1 MRYFLHFAISVACA
15 EVLTQISFDKHLKE
29 KNSWTVSTDCCKSCK
44 FMTCEIALEI
54 CTSCRKIG
62 KWNEL
67 SGSSSMLCCIL
78 NQKTPCGESTT
89 SLYWKKYT
97 KIQRER
103 ERNSYQKLNKDSDN
117 TR

>member
-44 FMTCEIALEI
+44 FVTCEIALEI
-54 CTSCRKIG
+54 CTSCREIG

-67 SGSSSMLCCIL
+67 ISS
-78 NQKTPCGESTT
+78 QKSSVWGIYHFALLEEIHKDTER
-89 SLYWKKYT
+89 K
-97 KIQRER
+97 RE
-103 ERNSYQKLNKDSDN
+103 KLHIKN
-117 TR
+117 